1 MKEFFKL
8 KLTNEADAVKRAIN
22 ELKYRQTAIEEEL
35 KVLDGS
41 PTRET
46 ALAGK
51 VKAEKQPNK
60 KPPAKQKKT
69 AAVEKKVE
77 EKEPDNLDLD
87 GYAEYVISEFQEGST
102 PLLDPALDFMGA
114 LSLLDPEAA
123 QPYLDGAKNIGDKLI
138 KLDTELATKEGIKHL
153 PVVVGLIK
161 GRETEPQV
169 HQHKIGP
176 KSQPKI
182 DHYKTRINPK
192 LVDFMLARKATL
204 PEIGKDLAKIF
215 KGLEGAS

>member
-8 KLTNEADAVKRAIN
+8 KLTNEAAAVKRAIVQ
-22 ELKYRQTAIEEEL
+22 LQYRQDEITEEL
-35 KVLDGS
+35 KVLDGL
-41 PTRET
+41 PTREE
-46 ALAGK
+46 ALADK
-51 VKAEKQPNK
+51 VEAEKQPDK
-60 KPPAKQKKT
+60 KPPAKKKKT
-69 AAVEKKVE
+69 KVVEKKAE

-87 GYAEYVISEFQEGST
+87 SYAEYVLSEFQEGNT

-114 LSLLDPEAA
+114 LSLLDSEAA
-123 QPYLDGAKNIGDKLI
+123 QPYLNGAKNIGDKLI

-161 GRETEPQV
+161 GRETEPETYT
-169 HQHKIGP
+169 HKIGP

-182 DHYKTRINPK
+182 DHYKTRIDPK
-192 LVDFMLARKATL
+192 LVDFMLTRKATL
-204 PEIGKDLAKIF
+204 PEIGKDLAKVF